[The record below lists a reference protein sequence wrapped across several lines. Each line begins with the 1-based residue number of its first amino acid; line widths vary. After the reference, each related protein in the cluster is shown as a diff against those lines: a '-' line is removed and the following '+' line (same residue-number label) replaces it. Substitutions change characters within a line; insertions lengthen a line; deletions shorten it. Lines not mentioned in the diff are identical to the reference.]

1 MTLKEQFIEFEV
13 AKNSKSAFAN
23 PSYSFHKV
31 PSYES
36 TDFVIEPDSVSFT
49 VANYS
54 LKASSESLK
63 GCTLVD

>member
-36 TDFVIEPDSVSFT
+36 TGSAIEPDLESFT
-49 VANYS
+49 VANNS
-54 LKASSESLK
+54 LKASSE
-63 GCTLVD
+63 

>member
-31 PSYES
+31 PRYKSV
-36 TDFVIEPDSVSFT
+36 DFVIEPDLASFT

-54 LKASSESLK
+54 LRASSE
-63 GCTLVD
+63 